1 MKNTFFLI
9 ALLSSSSSSALAAI
23 QTVTLDVPSMN
34 CVTCPIT
41 VKKSLTNVD
50 GVKKADVTYATKLAV
65 VTYDDEK
72 TNVEALVSATTN
84 AGYPSILK
92 D

>member
-9 ALLSSSSSSALAAI
+9 ALLSSSSALAAI

>member
-9 ALLSSSSSSALAAI
+9 ALLSSSSALAAI

-72 TNVEALVSATTN
+72 TNIEALVSATTN

>member
-9 ALLSSSSSSALAAI
+9 ALLSSPSALAAI

-72 TNVEALVSATTN
+72 TNVEALVRATTN

>member
-9 ALLSSSSSSALAAI
+9 ALLSSPSALAAI
-23 QTVTLDVPSMN
+23 QTVTLGVPSMN

-84 AGYPSILK
+84 AGYPSTLK

>member
-1 MKNTFFLI
+1 MKKPFFLI
-9 ALLSSSSSSALAAI
+9 ALLSSTSALAEI
-23 QTVTLDVPSMN
+23 QTVMLDVPTMN

-41 VKKSLTNVD
+41 VKKSLTNVE
-50 GVKKADVTYATKLAV
+50 GVEKAEVTYATKLAV

-84 AGYPSILK
+84 AGYPSTLK
-92 D
+92 E